1 MQKNGNR
8 GQNRMPRYI
17 EVSDTSVEAS
27 AIGNKTGAED
37 DVRNDVALVF
47 AKSGPIVISAFT
59 WDNKDQRWSC
69 DNQAQ
74 ELIARMAQ
82 PVVTAWTRNGTK
94 AVPKVSVNLSCFSNK
109 APDFG
114 FIYNTMHLRP
124 AGRRTLMRA
133 FAMVLL
139 LSAAL
144 AAAQTGMPNTAPQPP
159 KEPALQPASVSQPQ
173 EKAES
178 QPGTVVLPAGT
189 KVPLKLTQAIS
200 TKNAR
205 AGDNVY
211 AETTF
216 PITVDNR
223 MAIPPGTYVQGKIS
237 SVQRAGRVKG
247 RAELHI
253 HFTSLIFPSGYT
265 LMLPGAV
272 DQVPGAEHAAIKDK
286 EGTIQAEG
294 KGGKTAASAAEY
306 GATGA
311 VVGGLS
317 RGGKGALVGGGIGA
331 AAGLAIATLTRNTE
345 VRMEPGTT
353 LEMILQ
359 RPLELNEAKLR

>member
-1 MQKNGNR
+1 
-8 GQNRMPRYI
+8 
-17 EVSDTSVEAS
+17 
-27 AIGNKTGAED
+27 
-37 DVRNDVALVF
+37 
-47 AKSGPIVISAFT
+47 
-59 WDNKDQRWSC
+59 
-69 DNQAQ
+69 
-74 ELIARMAQ
+74 
-82 PVVTAWTRNGTK
+82 
-94 AVPKVSVNLSCFSNK
+94 
-109 APDFG
+109 
-114 FIYNTMHLRP
+114 
-124 AGRRTLMRA
+124 MRA
-133 FAMVLL
+133 FPVVLL
-139 LSAAL
+139 FSAIL
-144 AAAQTGMPNTAPQPP
+144 VAAQEPSLPNTAPRSPN
-159 KEPALQPASVSQPQ
+159 EPALQQIEGPLSQEKPASKTAPI
-173 EKAES
+173 
-178 QPGTVVLPAGT
+178 VLPAGT
-189 KVPLKLTQAIS
+189 KVPLRLTQAIS

-223 MAIPPGTYVQGKIS
+223 MAIPPGTYVQGRIT

-247 RAELHI
+247 RAELQI

-265 LMLPGAV
+265 LMLPGTV
-272 DQVPGAEHAAIKDK
+272 EQVPGAEHAAVKDK

-294 KGGKTAASAAEY
+294 KGGKTAASTAEY

-317 RGGKGALVGGGIGA
+317 RGGKGALIGGGIGA

-359 RPLELNEAKLR
+359 RPLELDQAKLR